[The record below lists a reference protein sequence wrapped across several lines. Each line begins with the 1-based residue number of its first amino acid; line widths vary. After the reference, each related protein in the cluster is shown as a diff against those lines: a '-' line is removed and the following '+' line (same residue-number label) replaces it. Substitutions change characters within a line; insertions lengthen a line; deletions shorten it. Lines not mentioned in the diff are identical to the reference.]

1 MSGRAYLIGAGPG
14 DPELLTIKGR
24 RLLAEADVV
33 LYDHLAPDA
42 LLDLAPAGAERIYVG
57 KKRADHAVSQEEICA
72 LLVDRARRGL
82 TVVRLKGGDP
92 FIFGR
97 GGEEAEALADA
108 GIPFEVVPG
117 VTTPLGI
124 AAYTGVPLTHRDH
137 TSAVTFV
144 TGHAVEAIDWD
155 KVGHV
160 ETLVVFMGLTHFAEI
175 ARELIARGRNPETP
189 AMAVRWATRP
199 SQETITGTLATL
211 PRLLSERGMKPPATI
226 VVGEVVR
233 LREKLDW
240 YERLPLFGKRIVVT
254 RAKEQSDALASRLR
268 ALGADAI
275 EVPAIEIRPAADYG
289 PLDSAIAEL
298 EAYDWL
304 IFTSANGVRFFV
316 DRLDRSGRDWRSLRA
331 RLCAIGPA
339 TRAAIEALHLKVDLM
354 GKEYVAE
361 GLLNA
366 FARVRSRR
374 QARAAAARGGGARR
388 GPGGAAA
395 ARRASGCGRGVPD
408 RRAGRRGGADPAR
421 ARRQAALRDVH
432 EFVDGAEFRGA
443 GGRGAAA
450 GDSRGIDRPDHERDG
465 ARAGSGRDGGGA
477 RVHDRRAGGGG
488 AADPVGQPIWL
499 GSRAATPDVQ
509 SAGAK

>member
-1 MSGRAYLIGAGPG
+1 MKVYLVGAGPG
-14 DPELLTIKGR
+14 DPELLTVKGR
-24 RLLAEADVV
+24 RVLAHADVV

-42 LLDLAPAGAERIYVG
+42 LLDLAPAHAERVYVG
-57 KKRADHAVSQEEICA
+57 KKRSAHAVTQDEICA
-72 LLVDRARRGL
+72 MLIDRARRGL

-160 ETLVVFMGLTHFAEI
+160 ETLVVFMGLMHFPAI
-175 ARELIARGRNPETP
+175 ARELIARGRDPETP

-199 SQETITGTLATL
+199 DQETVTGTLGTL
-211 PRLLSERGMKPPATI
+211 PAMLVERGMKPPATI

-233 LREKLDW
+233 LRGKLDW

-254 RAKEQSDALASRLR
+254 RAREQADALGSRLR

-275 EVPAIEIRPAADYG
+275 EVPAIEIRPPADYG
-289 PLDSAIAEL
+289 PLDCAIAEL
-298 EAYDWL
+298 GSYDWL
-304 IFTSANGVRFFV
+304 ILTSANGVRFFME
-316 DRLDRSGRDWRSLRA
+316 RLDRSPADLRALRA
-331 RLCAIGPA
+331 RICAIGPA
-339 TRAAIEALHLKVDLM
+339 TRAAVEALHLKVDLM

-361 GLLNA
+361 GLLDA
-366 FARVRSRR
+366 FAPHDLAGKRVLLP
-374 QARAAAARGGGARR
+374 RAAVARDL
-388 GPGGAAA
+388 
-395 ARRASGCGRGVPD
+395 VPVEL
-408 RRAGRRGGADPAR
+408 GRRGALVDVVEAYRTAVPDDAPER
-421 ARRQAALRDVH
+421 VRAALNAHPHCITFTSSSTVQN
-432 EFVDGAEFRGA
+432 FV
-443 GGRGAAA
+443 AAA
-450 GDSRGIDRPDHERDG
+450 GAECLRGVKVASIGPITTQTARSLGVEVTAQAREFTIDGLVQAVLEMCETE
-465 ARAGSGRDGGGA
+465 
-477 RVHDRRAGGGG
+477 
-488 AADPVGQPIWL
+488 L
-499 GSRAATPDVQ
+499 TPPTAQ
-509 SAGAK
+509 